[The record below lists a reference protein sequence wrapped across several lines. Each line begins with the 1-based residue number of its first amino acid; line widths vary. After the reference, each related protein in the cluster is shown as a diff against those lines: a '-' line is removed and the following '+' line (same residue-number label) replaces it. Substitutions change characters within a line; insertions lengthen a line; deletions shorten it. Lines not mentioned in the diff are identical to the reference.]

1 MRVSKEALPEAGTM
15 TSYIAIIHK
24 DKDSDYG
31 VSFPDFPGC
40 ISAGSTLD
48 EARAMGQ
55 EALEVYTDYLLAEG
69 HDLPAPMTME
79 EAYRAAHPGG
89 LFAAVMIPL
98 EGGRSRMER
107 VNISVPARELAKIDR
122 YAAAHGLTRSA
133 FLIQAARRLM
143 QQGA

>member
-1 MRVSKEALPEAGTM
+1 M

-55 EALEVYTDYLLAEG
+55 ESLEVHTDFLQKEG
-69 HDLPAPMTME
+69 QELPAPMSLEDAIKTAHKEGFFGTM
-79 EAYRAAHPGG
+79 
-89 LFAAVMIPL
+89 VMPL
-98 EGGRSRMER
+98 EGARSKIER
-107 VNISVPARELAKIDR
+107 VNISVPSGDLAKIDR
-122 YAAAHGLTRSA
+122 YAKSHGLTRSA
-133 FLIQAARRLM
+133 FLVEAAQKVIKR
-143 QQGA
+143 GA